1 MKFTSKLA
9 ATALVLAMSATTALA
24 VSPTYQPIVDQFAKI
39 NQLTLDKNARTE
51 ANISDE
57 TYNVLKRVIKDDF
70 PSMSYDAKVAFLNK
84 TRTTYEQL
92 ASSSTNPESEA
103 TKFAKQVVEVLKDPA
118 QVIAQEEAIERT
130 VRGEKEL
137 PIEQEKLVP
146 MLTTVPV
153 NESHIHFRAA
163 QALDSQLHFDLLG
176 ALNQV
181 QGERAAFALVNGTAA
196 SGNDLTVNANQFVA
210 GYKMHFEPRQVFD
223 VAFFA
228 NGVMDNTQR
237 DLGGANFTTGVTNYG
252 AGFYTKVTEQALK
265 LSGLFTFNKGT
276 QNLDAN
282 ADFTSLINGLLD
294 KEYQKKFAGS
304 ERNQTPV
311 TADTT
316 TTNLVLKG
324 EYTFRVYPGLFVTPG
339 VAYHYHTFTAN
350 NQTITDKSKTFG
362 STEVLSMQTPFMPE
376 ISQHGVGGTLDVV
389 YKLRENI
396 SLGADASVMYYSGNT
411 YNSAYVTI
419 INQEVPVAGTG
430 TTETKQFVHGD
441 FEEKS
446 TSYLNAN
453 VAAKASW
460 DINDNFTLGAKVGY
474 SYFSELSLNG
484 VNYNVNLGFKF

>member
-39 NQLTLDKNARTE
+39 NQLTLDKNARTD

-57 TYNVLKRVIKDDF
+57 TYDVLKRVIKDDF
-70 PSMSYDAKVAFLNK
+70 ASMSYDAKVAFIDK
-84 TRTTYEQL
+84 TRTTYESVL
-92 ASSSTNPESEA
+92 NVSTNKETEA
-103 TKFAKQVVEVLKDPA
+103 YKNAEKIVAVLKDPA
-118 QVIAQEEAIERT
+118 QVIAQEDAIERT
-130 VRGEKEL
+130 ARGEKEL

-163 QALDSQLHFDLLG
+163 QALDTQLHFDLLG

-196 SGNDLTVNANQFVA
+196 SGGELSANANQFVA

-223 VAFFA
+223 LAFFA
-228 NGVMDNTQR
+228 NAVMDNTQR
-237 DLGGANFTTGVTNYG
+237 NMGGLNFTTGVTNYG

-265 LSGLFTFNKGT
+265 LSGLFTFNKGS

-282 ADFTSLINGLLD
+282 VDFSSLINGLLD
-294 KEYQKKFAGS
+294 TEYQKKFAGS
-304 ERNQTPV
+304 EQNQTPV

-324 EYTFRVYPGLFVTPG
+324 EYVFRVQPGLFVTPG
-339 VAYHYHTFTAN
+339 VAYHYHTFTAA

-376 ISQHGVGGTLDVV
+376 ISQHGIGGTLDVA
-389 YKLRENI
+389 YKLRDNVT
-396 SLGADASVMYYSGNT
+396 LGADASVMYYSGNS

-419 INQEVPVAGTG
+419 INKEVAVEGTG
-430 TTETKQFVHGD
+430 TTETKQMVHGD

-460 DINDNFTLGAKVGY
+460 NINNNFAVGAKVGY